1 MGEYA
6 KRISDGAEIKVGT
19 CNWMYYARYS
29 QRNDFEAFT
38 LGSKMNLIW
47 RLPFLSEDCIQ
58 VGDFKIHDSW
68 KFNSEA
74 ELSCGFYDAF
84 ATDECFKEPHRRFIQ
99 LYGEGVNIEMP
110 CYHGFKLPDNTGDI
124 RLSRYGS
131 GLPRIRLSGVK
142 NTETELLAVLSC
154 VDCGTSWTMTIDEV
168 LPHVVSPVMR
178 SQLQAM
184 RDDYRIER

>member
-1 MGEYA
+1 M
-6 KRISDGAEIKVGT
+6 
-19 CNWMYYARYS
+19 
-29 QRNDFEAFT
+29 
-38 LGSKMNLIW
+38 
-47 RLPFLSEDCIQ
+47 SEDCIQ
-58 VGDFKIHDSW
+58 VGDFEIHDSW

-84 ATDECFKEPHRRFIQ
+84 ANAEQFKEPRRRFIQ
-99 LYGEGVNIEMP
+99 LYGEGVSIEMP
-110 CYHGFKLPDNTGDI
+110 CYHGFKLPENTGDI
-124 RLSRYGS
+124 RLRRYGT

-154 VDCGTSWTMTIDEV
+154 VDCGTSWTITIDEV

-184 RDDYRIER
+184 RDHYRIER